1 VSQQINLFNPI
12 FMNPRKL
19 FSLVTMLQALGLI
32 VLGSGL
38 VYGYAWYQVKSLTAQ
53 IHETSKRND
62 DQQARLGQYV
72 AELSPQKSGKLL
84 EDELKST
91 EAKLA
96 AQHEL
101 IASLKSVGVGNTT
114 GYSEYMRAFARQI
127 VNGLWLTSFDIKGGD
142 ATQMSISGAVL
153 SPELL
158 GAYILRLNQEPVMR
172 GISFASLQ
180 MQRNAN
186 EERYVAFTLQSVEV
200 EKAEDD
206 KAKVGQA
213 VKK

>member
-1 VSQQINLFNPI
+1 MSQQINLFNPI
-12 FMNPRKL
+12 FLNPRKL
-19 FSLVTMLQALGLI
+19 FSLVTMLQMLGLI

-38 VYGYAWYQVKSLTAQ
+38 VYGYAWYQVKSLTVQ
-53 IHETSKRND
+53 NLETSKGYD
-62 DQQARLGQYV
+62 AEQAKLGQYM
-72 AELSPQKSGKLL
+72 AEFSPQKSGQLL

-96 AQHEL
+96 AQNEL
-101 IASLKSVGVGNTT
+101 SASLKSVGVGNTT
-114 GYSEYMRAFARQI
+114 GYSEYMRAFARQT

-142 ATQMSISGAVL
+142 PTQMSISGAVL

-158 GAYILRLNQEPVMR
+158 GAYIRRLNQEPVMR
-172 GISFASLQ
+172 GKSFASLQ
-180 MQRNAN
+180 IQRAAN

-200 EKAEDD
+200 EAD
-206 KAKVGQA
+206 KTEAGKA

>member
-1 VSQQINLFNPI
+1 
-12 FMNPRKL
+12 
-19 FSLVTMLQALGLI
+19 MLQALGLI

-53 IHETSKRND
+53 NRETSKGYD
-62 DQQARLGQYV
+62 AQQAKLSQYM
-72 AELSPQKSGKLL
+72 AEFSPQKSGQLL
-84 EDELKST
+84 EDALKST

-96 AQHEL
+96 AQNEL
-101 IASLKSVGVGNTT
+101 SASLKSVGVGNTT
-114 GYSEYMRAFARQI
+114 GYSEYMRAFARQT
-127 VNGLWLTSFDIKGGD
+127 VSGLWLTSFDIKGVD
-142 ATQMSISGAVL
+142 PTQMSISGAVL

-158 GAYILRLNQEPVMR
+158 GAYIRRLNQEPVMR

-180 MQRNAN
+180 MQRDSN

-200 EKAEDD
+200 EADKTETGKA
-206 KAKVGQA
+206 AVGKA